1 MRYLLLPLLTL
12 FSISIHAQYKSF
24 RISSRGDT
32 LDCIDLNGLKQGKWL
47 VKVAPLRG
55 EPGYEEEGVFINDLK
70 EGTWRRFNLMGDPV
84 ALENYRWGKKNGL
97 SRYYSLNGLEREE
110 NWRAFSPGK
119 TFDTIDV
126 RDLKDPN
133 KYDRVVIKNDGRSLR
148 HGTWT
153 YYNSRT
159 GYPERTEKYILDIL
173 QEPST
178 DSLPVNTAKVTDSVK
193 AKLPE
198 KTKPKE
204 VLEFEKKTSGKKNK
218 VRDGRTGN

>member
-1 MRYLLLPLLTL
+1 MRYLLLPLFTL
-12 FSISIHAQYKSF
+12 FSITIHAQYKSF
-24 RISSRGDT
+24 RISSKGDT
-32 LDCIDLNGLKQGKWL
+32 LDCIDGNGLKQGKWL

-97 SRYYSLNGLEREE
+97 SRYYSLNGVEHEE

-153 YYNSRT
+153 YYNTRT

-173 QEPST
+173 QEPGT
-178 DSLPVNTAKVTDSVK
+178 EALPANMTKVVDTVK
-193 AKLPE
+193 AKVPE
-198 KTKPKE
+198 KNKPKE